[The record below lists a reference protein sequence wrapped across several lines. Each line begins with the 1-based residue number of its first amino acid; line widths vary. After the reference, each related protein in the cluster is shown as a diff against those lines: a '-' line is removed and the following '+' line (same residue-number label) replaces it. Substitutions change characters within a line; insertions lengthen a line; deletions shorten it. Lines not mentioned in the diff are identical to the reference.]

1 MAREYGTQYAT
12 VSLFERVPPR
22 IVVHQLPHAHA
33 PPFLWCAT
41 VRVMAR
47 HVSPGVDAQHL
58 GVAAPVPVGHVQG
71 SPDVRLRRAARRVL
85 PARRPGHRLLRRRV
99 VVFRLHRRSGRLH
112 DVRDRAPRAHPPGAP
127 PNAHPIS
134 ECPPMHRMCRPWV
147 VAGSTSHDAHARAR
161 AHARAVW
168 ACMLAAW
175 SPRHTPPDVA
185 QARIPPD
192 SILLYVFLFHQSI
205 LLSLF
210 RTDVA
215 QARLAVARRPRTR
228 RAADEHLPGALPHLL
243 PMWCR
248 VT

>member
-185 QARIPPD
+185 QARI
-192 SILLYVFLFHQSI
+192 FHQTVYCCMYSYSTRVYCCLYSAQTSHKHASPSRVARARVA
-205 LLSLF
+205 LL
-210 RTDVA
+210 TNTY
-215 QARLAVARRPRTR
+215 QARYPTYFRCGV
-228 RAADEHLPGALPHLL
+228 G
-243 PMWCR
+243 
-248 VT
+248 